1 MKPNKYDLDTNLNY
15 NECDAFFI
23 LAYVCK
29 EKKWRNIYK
38 PGMEGVIAHL
48 SLLTEVLS
56 TGFREV
62 YQHLQTQL
70 DENVN
75 LEVVFW
81 SQIMT
86 IFIVDLMDDSPA
98 IATHIFD
105 AFLIDGERVIYTLF
119 IKFIEEL

>member
-1 MKPNKYDLDTNLNY
+1 MNIITSWILKYTQEKTDMKPNKYDLDTNLNY

-62 YQHLQTQL
+62 Y
-70 DENVN
+70 
-75 LEVVFW
+75 
-81 SQIMT
+81 
-86 IFIVDLMDDSPA
+86 
-98 IATHIFD
+98 
-105 AFLIDGERVIYTLF
+105 
-119 IKFIEEL
+119 